1 MTIKMIENPFAERI
15 QGISPSFIREI
26 LKVTSNKDIISFA
39 GGLPNDALFPLKQLK
54 QASQSAFDKN
64 GSTLLQYSNTEGN
77 LELRRWIAQRYQ
89 SQNLAISEEDILIT
103 NGSQQALDLLGK
115 IFLNKNDGI
124 LIENPGYL
132 GALQAFRLYQAKF
145 LPIAIHEQGL
155 DLNELQQILSKN
167 NPKLIYTVP
176 NFQNPT
182 GISYSEENRQ
192 AVAKQIAKTDCYLI
206 QDDPYGELRFSG
218 EIKSNFHTLLPQQTI
233 LLGSFSKT
241 IAPALRLGWIV
252 APKAV
257 MKKLIIAKQAA
268 DLHTNSFSQYILAQ
282 YLADNSFDQHLSRL
296 SAYYGQQKIIMETAI
311 KKYFPEKA
319 KLTNPEGGLFLWC
332 TLEKQV
338 STLELFQEAIKQKVA
353 FVPGESFYTGNIQ
366 KNTMRLNYSCA
377 DKGAIE
383 EGIKRIGNVLR
394 RSNYNGMPLI

>member
-1 MTIKMIENPFAERI
+1 MTTENTENQFAERI
-15 QGISPSFIREI
+15 QGIAPSFIREI
-26 LKVTSNKDIISFA
+26 LKVTNQKDIISFA
-39 GGLPNDALFPLKQLK
+39 GGLPSDALFPLEQLK
-54 QASQSAFDKN
+54 QASQSAFEN
-64 GSTLLQYSNTEGN
+64 YGSQLLQYSQSEGN
-77 LELRRWIAQRYQ
+77 PELRNWIAQRYQ
-89 SQNLAISEEDILIT
+89 SQNLAINAEDILIT

-124 LIENPGYL
+124 VIENPGYL

-145 LPIAIHEQGL
+145 LPVSINEQGMNL
-155 DLNELQQILSKN
+155 SELQKSLSKN

-182 GISYSEENRQ
+182 GISYSDENRQ
-192 AVAKQIAKTDCYLI
+192 AVAKQVAKTNSYLI

-218 EIKSNFHTLLPQQTI
+218 EIKSNFYTLLPQQTI

-268 DLHTNSFSQYILAQ
+268 DLHTNSFSQCILVQ
-282 YLADNSFDQHLSRL
+282 YLHDNSFDQHLAQL
-296 SAYYGQQKIIMETAI
+296 STYYGQQKTMMESVI
-311 KKYFPEKA
+311 KKYFPENA

-332 TLEKQV
+332 TLDKQV
-338 STLELFQEAIKQKVA
+338 STLKLFQQSIKQKVA
-353 FVPGESFYTGNIQ
+353 FVPGESFYTGSIQ

-377 DKGAIE
+377 DKNVIE
-383 EGIKRIGNVLR
+383 EGIKRLGQVLR
-394 RSNYNGMPLI
+394 E